1 MDVRKVGARIRQC
14 RQQRRLRQGDL
25 AATLSVSAQA
35 VSKWERGENA
45 PDITVLVPL
54 ARMLGVSI
62 EWLLGGREGERDTFS
77 ATVLCTGLN
86 GFAQRTATMEP
97 RDVAAWANGLFYTLT
112 EAILQKEGVPVKYL
126 GDGFL
131 AYFAGTNQVERAL
144 SAALAAKGAVVD
156 SEFVSAIHSGPIF
169 LGTIGH
175 PDYQSPDII
184 GRAVNTTFLTM
195 RWAARNCPNGIAV
208 TETSAKLLA
217 DKEQLQ
223 HFETIEIDGWD
234 GSLELFT
241 PSP

>member
-14 RQQRRLRQGDL
+14 RQQRHLKQGDL
-25 AATLSVSAQA
+25 AASLSVSPQA

-54 ARMLGVSI
+54 ARLLGVSI
-62 EWLLGGREGERDTFS
+62 EWLLGGREGERDTFA

-86 GFAQRTATMEP
+86 GFAQRAATMEP

-112 EAILQKEGVPVKYL
+112 EAILAKEGVPIKYL

-131 AYFAGTNQVERAL
+131 AYFAGTNQVERAI
-144 SAALAAKGAVVD
+144 SAALSAKGAVVY

-175 PDYQSPDII
+175 PDYQSADII

-195 RWAARNCPNGIAV
+195 RWAASNCPSGIVV
-208 TETSAKLLA
+208 TESSASLIEDKMLLQSF
-217 DKEQLQ
+217 DQIK
-223 HFETIEIDGWD
+223 IDGW
-234 GSLELFT
+234 
-241 PSP
+241 